1 MGRPILASGF
11 SGFSSH
17 NRISFLKR
25 LKEFLTLSYLDK
37 MADANA
43 PKDPYKMA
51 YIIFY
56 WLGIGSL
63 LPWNFFITVDKYWK
77 YKFRNVTIPEDVK
90 TDTMT
95 DLQVQW
101 ASNLSIAS

>member
-1 MGRPILASGF
+1 MSDKSQSKF
-11 SGFSSH
+11 S
-17 NRISFLKR
+17 R

-43 PKDPYKMA
+43 PNDPHKLA

-63 LPWNFFITVDKYWK
+63 LPWNFFISG
-77 YKFRNVTIPEDVK
+77 N
-90 TDTMT
+90 
-95 DLQVQW
+95 
-101 ASNLSIAS
+101 

>member
-1 MGRPILASGF
+1 MKAVESSNDRF
-11 SGFSSH
+11 S
-17 NRISFLKR
+17 R

-63 LPWNFFITVDKYWK
+63 LPWNFFIAG
-77 YKFRNVTIPEDVK
+77 K
-90 TDTMT
+90 TNQNNDWIK
-95 DLQVQW
+95 DL
-101 ASNLSIAS
+101 I